1 MGTLFLIMVMIYL
14 VTVMMRNT
22 CEVRNTD
29 MLNNAE
35 KAVLLTNNTFLYDA
49 HLLTELLFNKYV
61 NKQGLSCAMLIT
73 RFD

>member
-49 HLLTELLFNKYV
+49 HLLITELLFNKYV
-61 NKQGLSCAMLIT
+61 NKLGQANCKIS
-73 RFD
+73 